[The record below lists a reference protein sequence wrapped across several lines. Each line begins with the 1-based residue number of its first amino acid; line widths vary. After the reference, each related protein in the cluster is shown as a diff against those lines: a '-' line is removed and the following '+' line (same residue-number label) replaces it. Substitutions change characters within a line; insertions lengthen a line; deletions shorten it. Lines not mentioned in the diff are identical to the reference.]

1 MSKIKH
7 YDSTLKKW
15 VVDGASNASN
25 IELSNAGY
33 VDDKGNSIS
42 VDEGFTKVYNKLMKH
57 ENNLAWVYL
66 NGAKGGGGGSGS
78 SDSYTLTVKEG
89 NTVYTTNNSA
99 TLTLTISG
107 GTTAKRFTVALY
119 NYATNKLVTTY
130 SIVSKKEQTI
140 TITDISATTKYAIQ
154 AYDSSQNTT
163 DTVYVTIVAGAIS
176 LKLTSAPSN
185 VMYIGASTALNAIFT
200 VVNNIGQSATT
211 FVMTCSVGS
220 TAVELIRNNTITES
234 TRQLSYNIRDLISNN
249 STLAPL
255 V

>member
-89 NTVYTTNNSA
+89 NTVYEVLKVIVTKDRPVGEGSA
-99 TLTLTISG
+99 AGQEGI
-107 GTTAKRFTVALY
+107 
-119 NYATNKLVTTY
+119 
-130 SIVSKKEQTI
+130 E
-140 TITDISATTKYAIQ
+140 
-154 AYDSSQNTT
+154 
-163 DTVYVTIVAGAIS
+163 VYIVADLRYGENLPDKAEAFQKEVAEKIEEM
-176 LKLTSAPSN
+176 TAFN
-185 VMYIGASTALNAIFT
+185 VNRVDI
-200 VVNNIGQSATT
+200 
-211 FVMTCSVGS
+211 
-220 TAVELIRNNTITES
+220 E
-234 TRQLSYNIRDLISNN
+234 IRDII
-249 STLAPL
+249 
-255 V
+255 